1 MAQTPSDVSMQ
12 GPGGTGEGK
21 GVMEGSAEL
30 NQNTRNTLHIL
41 EAGSSQPSSK
51 NQDGP

>member
-12 GPGGTGEGK
+12 GPGGTEEK
-21 GVMEGSAEL
+21 GVMEGSAAL